1 MIYYWRVF
9 DFFSLVDNS
18 KEIENYN
25 IYLED
30 SFDMKK
36 GLWILLLIN
45 IVICITFL
53 IFMLRSSS
61 NNYPIILFLFLCI
74 ILIEIPISL
83 MIKIQ
88 KNN

>member
-1 MIYYWRVF
+1 MYLIF
-9 DFFSLVDNS
+9 LLVDNS
-18 KEIENYN
+18 KEKSYN

-30 SFDMKK
+30 SFVMKK

-45 IVICITFL
+45 IVICIAFL

-74 ILIEIPISL
+74 ILIEIPVSL
-83 MIKIQ
+83 MIKNSE
-88 KNN
+88 K

>member
-1 MIYYWRVF
+1 MYLIF
-9 DFFSLVDNS
+9 LLVDNS
-18 KEIENYN
+18 KKAYYN

-30 SFDMKK
+30 SFVMKK

-45 IVICITFL
+45 IVICIAFL

-74 ILIEIPISL
+74 ILIEIPVSL
-83 MIKIQ
+83 MIKNSE
-88 KNN
+88 K